1 MRVHRNSRLENQTH
15 DDSRCQDYQ
24 PQTRRAPSNTCNAI
38 KEKIENMSNSK
49 RQLKIQKKIDQAD
62 FRMRKE
68 QFRKS

>member
-1 MRVHRNSRLENQTH
+1 M
-15 DDSRCQDYQ
+15 
-24 PQTRRAPSNTCNAI
+24 CNAI